1 MHHCINPNGQAVQLN
16 FFLNHLYTLKN
27 FINYFVN
34 WNYIFR
40 TLPLDKY
47 LINKILTLA
56 LLKKKK
62 TQNVKFILERFH
74 FSCYFTKIELSL
86 KHKVKLEVNFQSVTM
101 FKEEQRK
108 QSQ

>member
-62 TQNVKFILERFH
+62 NPKCKIHPGKIPFLLLLHQNRAILEA
-74 FSCYFTKIELSL
+74 
-86 KHKVKLEVNFQSVTM
+86 
-101 FKEEQRK
+101 
-108 QSQ
+108 